1 MTLTN
6 IINKLKSLFVK
17 PEPKVEA
24 PIVEVKLAETKSLL
38 KKALKKFQNKQKH
51 GKTKTNSRRVTRVSK
66 Q

>member
-24 PIVEVKLAETKSLL
+24 PIVEVKLAETKKPA
-38 KKALKKFQNKQKH
+38 KKSTKK
-51 GKTKTNSRRVTRVSK
+51 VSK
-66 Q
+66 